1 MKKTLHISFNDKSYD
16 VVVEVLAEDNA
27 PPAAAPATAGVT
39 AGAAAAGATAT
50 PTKLPSVPRRAAAF
64 GPIGDILSPLAG
76 RVVSIDTAVGAP
88 VRAGQTVVTLEAMKM
103 NTMVAAPADGIV
115 QAIHVKPGDAI
126 EEGDLLVTL
135 R

>member
-1 MKKTLHISFNDKSYD
+1 MKKTLRISFNDKSYD

-27 PPAAAPATAGVT
+27 PPATAPAAAGVT
-39 AGAAAAGATAT
+39 AAGATAA
-50 PTKLPSVPRRAAAF
+50 PTKMPNVPRRVAAF

-76 RVVSIDTAVGAP
+76 RVVSIDAAVGAP

>member
-1 MKKTLHISFNDKSYD
+1 MKKTLRISFNAKSYD
-16 VVVEVLAEDNA
+16 VVVEVLAEDKA
-27 PPAAAPATAGVT
+27 PPASVPAMAGPAS
-39 AGAAAAGATAT
+39 AGAAAAPAAM
-50 PTKLPSVPRRAAAF
+50 PIARRRAEAF

-76 RVVSIDTAVGAP
+76 RVVAIDAAVGAQ

-115 QAIHVKPGDAI
+115 QTIHVKPGDAI

>member
-1 MKKTLHISFNDKSYD
+1 MKKTLRISFNDKSYD
-16 VVVEVLAEDNA
+16 VVVEVLAEDK
-27 PPAAAPATAGVT
+27 AAPASVPAMAGTAA
-39 AGAAAAGATAT
+39 AGAAAAPAPAT
-50 PTKLPSVPRRAAAF
+50 LPIAPRRAAAF

-76 RVVSIDTAVGAP
+76 RVVSIDTAVGAA
-88 VRAGQTVVTLEAMKM
+88 VRAGQTVATLEAMKM

>member
-1 MKKTLHISFNDKSYD
+1 MKKTLRISFNDKSYD

-27 PPAAAPATAGVT
+27 PPATAPAAGGVT
-39 AGAAAAGATAT
+39 AAGATAA
-50 PTKLPSVPRRAAAF
+50 PTKMPNVPRRAAAF

-76 RVVSIDTAVGAP
+76 RVVSIDTVVGAQ
-88 VRAGQTVVTLEAMKM
+88 VRAGQMVVTLEAMKM

-115 QAIHVKPGDAI
+115 QTIHVKPGDAI